1 MIPWP
6 PLFLLFFVSDLRSNV
21 KMTILGA
28 VTSPIAT
35 IWNGVASQAW
45 DPLVALCRNGTL
57 AQLQGIKIGSLAL
70 HETGVD
76 KPATFFGH
84 KSPDHPFASL
94 TVHDE
99 KFWVRLALFADMVG
113 LGRREV

>member
-1 MIPWP
+1 
-6 PLFLLFFVSDLRSNV
+6 
-21 KMTILGA
+21 MTILGA